1 MHSKS
6 SLIREWTK
14 NKVLFLMVLPAVLYY
29 FLFSYL
35 PLAGMVLAFKSYRF
49 DSGIFGSPWAGLRNF
64 EFFFK
69 SGKAWLITSNTVVY
83 NVAFI
88 VSGLILQLLVA
99 IVVAEAAGRYV
110 KKFMQTTLLFPFF
123 LSWVVVGSFV
133 YNLFNYDF
141 GSINGM
147 LKYFGIG
154 SVDFYGN
161 TDYWEYILVF
171 FNNWKYI
178 GYNSLIYLAVIVS
191 IDRSLF
197 EAAEIDGASIFQ
209 RIRTITLP
217 LMIPTIMILLLLSI
231 GNIFRG
237 NFDLFYQ
244 IIGNNGLLFDATD
257 VIDTYVFR
265 SLIHSQDIGMSAAAG
280 LYQSALCFAII
291 MLSNFIVKKIQPDY
305 SLF

>member
-1 MHSKS
+1 MHGPSA
-6 SLIREWTK
+6 LIKEWTK
-14 NKVLFLMVLPAVLYY
+14 NKALFAMVMPAIIYY
-29 FLFSYL
+29 FLFAYL

-49 DSGIFGSPWAGLRNF
+49 DSGIFGSPWSGFKNF

-69 SGKAWLITSNTVVY
+69 SGKAWLVTSNTVLY
-83 NVAFI
+83 NAVFI

-99 IVVAEAAGRYV
+99 IVIAEIAGRYV
-110 KKFMQTTLLFPFF
+110 KKLIQTTLLFPFF

-147 LKYFGIG
+147 LKYVGIG

-161 TDYWEYILVF
+161 PDYWSYILVF
-171 FNNWKYI
+171 FNNWRYI

-191 IDRSLF
+191 IDKSLF
-197 EAAEIDGASIFQ
+197 EAAEIDGAGIFQ
-209 RIRTITLP
+209 RIRAITLP
-217 LMIPTIMILLLLSI
+217 LMIPTIMILLLLAI

-244 IIGNNGLLFDATD
+244 IVGNNGLLFDATD

-265 SLIHSQDIGMSAAAG
+265 SLIYSQDIGMSAAAG
-280 LYQSALCFAII
+280 LYQSVLCFAII
-291 MLSNFIVKKIQPDY
+291 LFSNFVVKKVQPDY

>member
-1 MHSKS
+1 MRGSPLMK
-6 SLIREWTK
+6 EWTK
-14 NKVLFLMVLPAVLYY
+14 NKVLFLMVLPAIVYY

-35 PLAGMVLAFKSYRF
+35 PLAGMVLAFKNYRF
-49 DSGIFGSPWAGLRNF
+49 DSGIFGSPWAGFNNF

-69 SGKAWLITSNTVVY
+69 SGKAWLVTSNTVLY
-83 NVAFI
+83 NAAFI
-88 VSGLILQLLVA
+88 VSGLILQILVA
-99 IVVAEAAGRYV
+99 IVVAEIAGRYV
-110 KKFMQTTLLFPFF
+110 KKLMQTTLLFPFF

-133 YNLFNYDF
+133 YNLFNYDV
-141 GSINGM
+141 GSINGI
-147 LKYFGIG
+147 LRALGIEP
-154 SVDFYGN
+154 VDFYGN
-161 TDYWEYILVF
+161 PNYWSYILLF

-178 GYNSLIYLAVIVS
+178 GYNSLIYLAVIVG
-191 IDRSLF
+191 IDKSLF

-209 RIRTITLP
+209 RIRAITLP
-217 LMIPTIMILLLLSI
+217 LMIPTVMILLLLSI

-244 IIGNNGLLFDATD
+244 IVGNNGLLFDATD

-280 LYQSALCFAII
+280 LYQSVLCFAII
-291 MLSNFIVKKIQPDY
+291 MTSNFIVKRIQPDY

>member
-1 MHSKS
+1 MRGKS
-6 SLIREWTK
+6 PFSREWTK
-14 NKVLFLMVLPAVLYY
+14 NKVLFLMVLPAVVYY

-49 DSGIFGSPWAGLRNF
+49 DSGIFGSPWSGLRNF

-69 SGKAWLITSNTVVY
+69 SGKAWLVTSNTVAY
-83 NVAFI
+83 NAAFI

-99 IVVAEAAGRYV
+99 IVVAEIAGRYV

-141 GSINGM
+141 GSLNGM
-147 LKYFGIG
+147 LKMFGMEP
-154 SVDFYGN
+154 VDFYGN
-161 TDYWEYILVF
+161 PDYWSYILVF
-171 FNNWKYI
+171 FNNWKSI

-191 IDRSLF
+191 IDKSLF

-209 RIRTITLP
+209 RIRAITLP
-217 LMIPTIMILLLLSI
+217 LTVPTVMILLLLSI

-280 LYQSALCFAII
+280 LYQSVLCFAII
-291 MLSNFIVKKIQPDY
+291 MVSNYVVKKIQPDY

>member
-1 MHSKS
+1 MHGPSA
-6 SLIREWTK
+6 LIKEWTK
-14 NKVLFLMVLPAVLYY
+14 NKALFAMVMPAIIYY
-29 FLFSYL
+29 FLFAYL

-49 DSGIFGSPWAGLRNF
+49 DSGIFGSPWSGFKNF

-69 SGKAWLITSNTVVY
+69 SGKAWLVTSNTVLY
-83 NVAFI
+83 NAVFI

-99 IVVAEAAGRYV
+99 IVIAEIAGRYV
-110 KKFMQTTLLFPFF
+110 KKLIQTTLLFPFF

-147 LKYFGIG
+147 LKYVGIG

-161 TDYWEYILVF
+161 PDYWSYILVF

-191 IDRSLF
+191 IDKSLF
-197 EAAEIDGASIFQ
+197 EAAEIDGAGIFQ
-209 RIRTITLP
+209 RIRAITLP
-217 LMIPTIMILLLLSI
+217 LMIPTIMILLLLAI

-244 IIGNNGLLFDATD
+244 IVGNNGLLFDATD

-265 SLIHSQDIGMSAAAG
+265 SLIYSQDIGMSAAAG
-280 LYQSALCFAII
+280 LYQSVLCFAII
-291 MLSNFIVKKIQPDY
+291 LFSNFVVKKVQPDY

>member
-1 MHSKS
+1 MRSKNP
-6 SLIREWTK
+6 LFKEWKK
-14 NKVLFLMVLPAVLYY
+14 NKALFLMVLPAIIYY
-29 FLFSYL
+29 FLFAYL

-49 DSGIFGSPWAGLRNF
+49 DSGIFGSPWAGLKNF

-69 SGKAWLITSNTVVY
+69 SGKAWLVTSNTVLY
-83 NVAFI
+83 NVIFI
-88 VSGLILQLLVA
+88 ISGLILQILVA
-99 IVVAEAAGRYV
+99 IVVAEIAGRYV

-141 GSINGM
+141 GSINGI
-147 LKYFGIG
+147 LKYFGAEP
-154 SVDFYGN
+154 VDFYGN
-161 TDYWEYILVF
+161 QSYWAYVLVF

-178 GYNSLIYLAVIVS
+178 GYNSLIYLAVIVG
-191 IDRSLF
+191 IDKSLF
-197 EAAEIDGASIFQ
+197 EAAEIDGAGIFQ
-209 RIRTITLP
+209 RIRAITLP
-217 LMIPTIMILLLLSI
+217 LLLPTVMILLLLSI

-280 LYQSALCFAII
+280 MYQSLLCFAII
-291 MLSNFIVKKIQPDY
+291 MVSNFIVKKIQPDY